1 MTRPALAFSVAA
13 ITVSGW
19 SVSVQVQNQTPTFRG
34 GVRTVAVYATVQDK
48 SGRLVPDLPRDGFE
62 ILDNGRPVELTVFSN
77 EQLPITVAVMLDM
90 SNSMWEEFPRV
101 REAALHFV
109 KVLDPADRARIGSFG
124 LEVALS
130 PHLTG
135 DKRVLTRV
143 VEEELWPGGPTPLW
157 SAIELGMHSIATEPG
172 RRVVLALT
180 DGDDSCLLRIISRPK
195 SNFSLGQFSGPAPKP
210 VDFCTTFERVR
221 TRAVREEFMIY
232 AIGMP
237 DLSGYMRDLS
247 AETGGGHFNL
257 RGNTDL
263 KASFARVVE
272 ELHHQYLLGFSPAVL
287 DGAVHKLEVRV
298 KRPGLVARARK
309 TYTAAEAR

>member
-1 MTRPALAFSVAA
+1 MTRLGLAVSIVVIAAGSGPAH
-13 ITVSGW
+13 
-19 SVSVQVQNQTPTFRG
+19 VQNQNPTFRG

-48 SGRLVPDLPRDGFE
+48 GGRLVPDLTRDDFE

-90 SNSMWEEFPRV
+90 SNSMFEEFQRV

-109 KVLDPADRARIGSFG
+109 NVLDPADRARIGSFG
-124 LEVALS
+124 LELALS

-135 DKRVLTRV
+135 DKRVLARV

-157 SAIELGMHSIATEPG
+157 SAIELGMHSIASEPG

-180 DGDDSCLLRIISRPK
+180 DGDDSCSLRIISRPR
-195 SNFSLGQFSGPAPKP
+195 SSFSVGEFKGPAPKR

-221 TRAVREEFMIY
+221 ARAVREEFMIY
-232 AIGMP
+232 AIGLP
-237 DLSGYMRDLS
+237 DLSRYMRDLS

-257 RGNTDL
+257 RGNADL

-287 DGAVHKLEVRV
+287 DGAVHKLELHV
-298 KRPGLVARARK
+298 KRPGLVPRARK
-309 TYTAAEAR
+309 TYTASEAR

>member
-1 MTRPALAFSVAA
+1 MTRLVLAVSIVVIAAGSWPAH
-13 ITVSGW
+13 
-19 SVSVQVQNQTPTFRG
+19 VQNQNPTFRG

-48 SGRLVPDLPRDGFE
+48 GGRLVPDLMRDDFE
-62 ILDNGRPVELTVFSN
+62 VLDNGRPVELTVFSN

-90 SNSMWEEFPRV
+90 SNSMSEEFQRV

-109 KVLDPADRARIGSFG
+109 NVLDPADRARIGSFG

-135 DKRVLTRV
+135 DKRVLARV

-180 DGDDSCLLRIISRPK
+180 DGDDSCSLRIISRPR
-195 SNFSLGQFSGPAPKP
+195 SNFSAGEFKGPAPKR

-221 TRAVREEFMIY
+221 ARAVREEFMIY
-232 AIGMP
+232 AIGLP

-257 RGNTDL
+257 RGNADL
-263 KASFARVVE
+263 KTSFARVVE

-298 KRPGLVARARK
+298 RRPGLVPRARK
-309 TYTAAEAR
+309 TYTASEVR